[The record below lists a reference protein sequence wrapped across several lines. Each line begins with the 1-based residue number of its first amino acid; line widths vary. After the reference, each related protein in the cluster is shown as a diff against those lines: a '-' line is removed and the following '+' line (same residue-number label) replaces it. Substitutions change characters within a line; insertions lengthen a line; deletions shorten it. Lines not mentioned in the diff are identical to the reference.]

1 VRSAGAL
8 AAVLG
13 VAAWIAAPEALQ
25 AEPEAGR
32 EARARLELSID
43 TPEPGA
49 VIGDPAGTVF
59 LAGRAIALYGEYQ
72 TFDIILV
79 IDTSE
84 STSGPSGADID
95 GDGEIGQPRGGP
107 WLSGLGRILPFPLTD
122 DDDTVLAAEIAAA
135 EALLEQLDARTTRV
149 GVVVFSG
156 DMDPMTP
163 DAYTEVPLTTD
174 HAKVRRGLARVRERG
189 PAGMT
194 NMVSGINTAIIELLG
209 TESAFSE
216 RREGARR
223 IILFLTDGFP
233 TLPYEQSRRLNARAA
248 IERAKRAKRANIRID
263 TFAIGEDALDEPI
276 SVVEMARVTGGIF
289 TPVRSPRDLRA
300 VFEEVSFAEIE
311 HLEVRNRTTGSPAA
325 YRVQNADGSF
335 SALVPMREGTNTLE
349 VFARATDGSEAR
361 RTLELRFLADAS
373 IQALSPRLI
382 SQRNRLLEN
391 QLMDLQRRRLAIEE
405 ERNEQLRRELR
416 VEIERERQEA
426 TERAKE
432 AEKRLQIDVED

>member
-1 VRSAGAL
+1 MLTAGAE
-8 AAVLG
+8 
-13 VAAWIAAPEALQ
+13 APQ
-25 AEPEAGR
+25 AEPGPSGDG
-32 EARARLELSID
+32 RARLELSID

-49 VIGDPAGTVF
+49 VIGDPGGMAF

-72 TFDIILV
+72 TFDIVFV

-95 GDGEIGQPRGGP
+95 GDGEIGRPRGSP
-107 WLSGLGRILPFPLTD
+107 WLSALGRVLPFPLTD
-122 DDDTVLAAEIAAA
+122 NDDTVLAAEIAAA
-135 EALLEQLDARTTRV
+135 EALLDQLDARTTRV

-156 DMDPMTP
+156 DTDPMTP

-174 HAKVRRGLARVRERG
+174 HDRVRRGLARVRERG

-194 NMVSGINTAIIELLG
+194 NMVSGINTAIVELLG

-216 RREGARR
+216 RREGSRR

-233 TLPYEQSRRLNARAA
+233 TLPFEQSRRLNARAA
-248 IERAKRAKRANIRID
+248 IDRAKRARRANIRID

-289 TPVRSPRDLRA
+289 TPVRSPQDLRA
-300 VFEEVSFAEIE
+300 IFEEVSFAEIE
-311 HLEVRNRTTGSPAA
+311 RLEIRNQTTGSSAA
-325 YRVQNADGSF
+325 YRIQNADGSF
-335 SALVPMREGTNTLE
+335 SALVPMREGTNKLE
-349 VFARATDGSEAR
+349 VFARARDGSEAR
-361 RTLELRFLADAS
+361 RTLNLRFLPDAS

-391 QLMDLQRRRLAIEE
+391 QLMDLQRRRLEIEE
-405 ERNEQLRRELR
+405 ERDEQLRRELR
-416 VEIERERQEA
+416 VEIEQERKEA
-426 TERAKE
+426 TRRAE
-432 AEKRLQIDVED
+432 AAKKRLQIEVED